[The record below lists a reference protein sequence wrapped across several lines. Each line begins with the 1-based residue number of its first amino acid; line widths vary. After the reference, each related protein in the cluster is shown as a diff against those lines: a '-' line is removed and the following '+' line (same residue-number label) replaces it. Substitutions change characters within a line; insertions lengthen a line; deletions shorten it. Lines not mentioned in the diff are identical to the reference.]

1 MKRFVKHPNAA
12 QKLALGLRRDFG
24 RNSIAVDPIEP
35 EMELGRAGQR
45 FDRASQIGP
54 MQRFA

>member
-24 RNSIAVDPIEP
+24 RNSIAVMVI
-35 EMELGRAGQR
+35 RWA
-45 FDRASQIGP
+45 AIGDKKY
-54 MQRFA
+54 FALSPSLDY